1 MSNDMP
7 ENNEKTLAAELRRI
21 AVFRD
26 LPDDQMNWLVVHM
39 EELRFDPGTILA
51 REGDPIVHMIVVLE
65 GEIQIERPDH
75 LGTQIFTVGAGEV
88 SGLLPYSRLTK
99 YGGTSRAVLPTRL
112 ARLYKDLF
120 PEMLQRIPLLGQRLV
135 SIMSDR
141 IREITKMDV
150 QREKLMALGKLSA
163 GLAHELNNPAAA
175 AQRAA
180 ATLREALEA
189 LRAASL
195 RLGRN
200 HLTDEQREALAQF
213 EREASTQGTPVIV
226 DSLTLSDREG
236 RIATWMEARHV
247 PESWKVAPVLA
258 DAGVELTQLES
269 LAAQLGEKALPD
281 ALSRVASL
289 FTVVHLVQEIESSTR
304 RISELVRSIKEYSY
318 MDQAPL
324 QEIDV
329 HKGIE
334 STLTMLTHQL
344 KRGVE
349 IVRDYDHDLPR
360 ICAYGGELNQVWTNL
375 ITNAVDAMNG
385 KGRLGIRTRREIDNI
400 VVEFTDTGSGIPPE
414 VQPRIFEPFFTTKG
428 VGEGTGLG
436 LDIVS
441 RIVRKHHGDIRFV
454 SKPGDTRFRVCLPL
468 TQPGS

>member
-1 MSNDMP
+1 MNSDIT
-7 ENNEKTLAAELRRI
+7 ENKAPALAADLRKI
-21 AVFRD
+21 AIFED
-26 LPDDQMNWLVVHM
+26 LPDDQMSWLVEHL
-39 EELRFDPGTILA
+39 EELRFEPGAILA
-51 REGDPIVHMIVVLE
+51 REGEPIAHMIVMLE
-65 GEIQIERPDH
+65 GEIRIGREDH
-75 LGTQIFTVGAGEV
+75 FGTQIFTARAGEV

-112 ARLYKDLF
+112 ARLHKDFF

-135 SIMSDR
+135 AIMSDR
-141 IREITKMDV
+141 IREVTKMDV
-150 QREKLMALGKLSA
+150 QQEKLMALGKLSA

-189 LRAASL
+189 LRDASL
-195 RLGRN
+195 RLGRH
-200 HLTDEQREALAQF
+200 HLTDEQREAIAQL
-213 EREASTQGTPVIV
+213 EREASRPGAPVKV
-226 DSLTLSDREG
+226 DSLTLSDREE
-236 RIATWMEARHV
+236 RIAAWVETRHV
-247 PESWKVAPVLA
+247 PEGWKVAPVLA
-258 DAGVELTQLES
+258 DAGVELTRLES

-281 ALSRVASL
+281 ALGRVASL
-289 FTVVHLVQEIESSTR
+289 FTVVNLIQEIESSTR

-318 MDQAPL
+318 MDQAPM

-329 HKGIE
+329 HQGIE

-344 KRGVE
+344 KHGVE
-349 IVRDYDHDLPR
+349 VVRDYDPNLPR

-375 ITNAVDAMNG
+375 VTNAVDAMNG
-385 KGRLGIRTRREIDNI
+385 KGRLGIRTRRELEN
-400 VVEFTDTGSGIPPE
+400 VEVEIADTGSGIPPE
-414 VQPRIFEPFFTTKG
+414 VQSRIFEPFFTTKG

-468 TQPGS
+468 TQPRT

>member
-1 MSNDMP
+1 VAW
-7 ENNEKTLAAELRRI
+7 LAEHL
-21 AVFRD
+21 
-26 LPDDQMNWLVVHM
+26 
-39 EELRFDPGTILA
+39 EELRLAPGEIHG
-51 REGDPIVHMIVVLE
+51 RQGEPIAHMFLILE
-65 GEIQIERPDH
+65 GEVRIERSDH
-75 LGTQIFTVGAGEV
+75 IGTQIFTVRPGDV

-112 ARLYKDLF
+112 ATLHKDLF

-135 SIMSDR
+135 AIMSDR
-141 IREITKMDV
+141 IREVTKMDV
-150 QREKLMALGKLSA
+150 QQEKLMALGKLSA

-180 ATLREALEA
+180 ASLREALEA

-195 RLGRN
+195 RLGRH
-200 HLTDEQREALAQF
+200 HLTDEQREVLAQF
-213 EREASTQGTPVIV
+213 EREASKPGTPVKV
-226 DSLTLSDREG
+226 DTLTLSDREE

-247 PESWKVAPVLA
+247 PEGWKVAPVLA
-258 DAGVELTQLES
+258 DAGVELARLES

-289 FTVVHLVQEIESSTR
+289 FTVVSLVQEIESSTR
-304 RISELVRSIKEYSY
+304 RISELVRSIKDYSY

-324 QEIDV
+324 QEIDL

-349 IVRDYDHDLPR
+349 IVRDYDPELPR

-385 KGRLGIRTRREIDNI
+385 KGRLGIRTRREIENI
-400 VVEFTDTGSGIPPE
+400 VVEISDTGSGIPPH

-468 TQPGS
+468 TQPQT